1 MTLSDKLNELLSK
14 YNIVCTIDLNQWFL
28 LPLLERKTWLT
39 NQLLNQRRDK
49 FEVNERLV
57 FTLTCNANCGNTATD
72 NVLVVLQRLINQLHI
87 DISSYFII
95 VITHNKV
102 DIQFLQSQ
110 NLEDIGITIESIN
123 NEL

>member
-102 DIQFLQSQ
+102 DTQFLQSQ